1 MCKFNPTGEHAMS
14 VKEKDQGK
22 YGLKVENLSP
32 DSLKPNKWN
41 SNHVSPAD
49 EAKLLESIKRNG
61 FFKPA
66 LARELSDGSLELIGG
81 EHRVRAAQTL
91 GYDEIP
97 VMNLGKISD
106 KKAKE
111 LMLLDNARYGS
122 DDTLALAA
130 LLNELG
136 SVEDITSFMPFSD
149 SEVSNIFA
157 SVSIDLDML
166 DMSEED
172 MLAGKPK
179 ESMPAVQTH
188 QTMRFRVPTEDVQGL
203 SDKLEKV
210 MRLQGFDEKDSLVN
224 AGDALVWLLNRV
236 EV

>member
-1 MCKFNPTGEHAMS
+1 MTQSAYPSADPKSLAPNPWNTNSCSPELEKKLDAS
-14 VKEKDQGK
+14 V
-22 YGLKVENLSP
+22 S
-32 DSLKPNKWN
+32 
-41 SNHVSPAD
+41 
-49 EAKLLESIKRNG
+49 KLDM
-61 FFKPA
+61 FKPIVV
-66 LARELSDGSLELIGG
+66 RELADGTLQILGG
-81 EHRVRAAQTL
+81 EHRAQSAVRVGLASVP
-91 GYDEIP
+91 IF
-97 VMNLGKISD
+97 NLGRITD

-111 LMLLDNARYGS
+111 IGLVDNARYGS
-122 DDTLALAA
+122 DDTLALAR
-130 LLNELG
+130 LLEELG

-157 SVSIDLDML
+157 SVSINLDEL

-172 MLAGKPK
+172 MLAGTSAP
-179 ESMPAVQTH
+179 SPAKAQTH
-188 QTMRFRVPTEDVQGL
+188 QTMRFRVPAEDVQGL